1 MYEVPYLRGTLL
13 EKYFVPTTTT
23 YRHRGKDPLL
33 SCKVDS
39 KLRYGV
45 DSSHQDQFKDHNA
58 FSYIL
63 GNMCQ
68 IP

>member
-1 MYEVPYLRGTLL
+1 MYKVQSTLVL
-13 EKYFVPTTTT
+13 EKYFVPSTTA

-33 SCKVDS
+33 PVGS

-58 FSYIL
+58 FPYIL
-63 GNMCQ
+63 ANMCQ
-68 IP
+68 IL